1 MLADDKGPVLG
12 WLWVVEAYQKL
23 GLELPVNLKICFEG
37 MEESGSLGLAE
48 AIDAEIAKGDDS
60 FFAGVDACCISDNY
74 WCVSRVGRWRLLLAA
89 DSRSST
95 RLGTKKPCITY
106 GLRGIITFELEVVCT
121 SKDLHSGVHGGVIHE
136 AVFDV
141 MKVMSSLLNDDGTI
155 AVDGIYDLVAPM
167 TDAERATYD
176 ELDFS
181 VESYKRDAGVRWVL
195 TRPPCVRRRFVFVL
209 TRHTH
214 APAAAT

>member
-1 MLADDKGPVLG
+1 MLHQRQLLVCGAC
-12 WLWVVEAYQKL
+12 W
-23 GLELPVNLKICFEG
+23 
-37 MEESGSLGLAE
+37 GS
-48 AIDAEIAKGDDS
+48 
-60 FFAGVDACCISDNY
+60 
-74 WCVSRVGRWRLLLAA
+74 WRLLPAA

-195 TRPPCVRRRFVFVL
+195 TRPPCVRRRFSFVL